1 MGDRY
6 AARPRPRRTHPVRRQ
21 VTFAR
26 RHPDDIPAV
35 VEQSRDPETVRWTT
49 RAAGLHRGGRPGV
62 SPARRRGA
70 RRGRRTTWAVEHDG
84 GFAGLVSLRTQGDGV
99 EEVSFAGHPAHRG
112 RGLVTA
118 AVRLMCALRLRARR
132 AGGPL
137 ARAARQLRLT
147 AGGLEGRVP
156 DRGGPGVGRGAAG
169 RGFAPG
175 AGMGRPAA
183 AGRGDGAGDPMA
195 HGADDRGRRDP
206 PSAVPGRGCGEH
218 ARRARRRDPVLL
230 GRPAHPGLVRRL
242 AARAAQPERRGQHPD
257 LRGRRR
263 DHRPPARR
271 RRHRPPR
278 RARSSRARG
287 SSASGCCP
295 TREVVA
301 WWRRRSSC
309 SSRMRG
315 DPSTTAGWACTSSP
329 PAARPATAR
338 RLGRCGERG
347 SRSSAP
353 SARPSGSTSRPT
365 TPWCSTCWRPTT
377 ATPDGSS
384 PGRLPVIE
392 TEPVPPAPLDVPGRP
407 RRGRGSRPREPALH
421 AAGRPPRRGDVPQR
435 GCAGGSSGR
444 TATSTSTGRSPTARP
459 TTPSAT

>member
-1 MGDRY
+1 MGDPY
-6 AARPRPRRTHPVRRQ
+6 AASPDDRRANTVRRDGH
-21 VTFAR
+21 AAP
-26 RHPDDIPAV
+26 RHPGRHRRGRRAV
-35 VEQSRDPETVRWTT
+35 PGPGDGPLDVG
-49 RAAGLHRGGRPGV
+49 AAELHRGGRPGV

-70 RRGRRTTWAVEHDG
+70 RRGTPHDLGGRARRRLRRSRLAAHPG
-84 GFAGLVSLRTQGDGV
+84 RRRRGGLVRRPPGAPRTWPR
-99 EEVSFAGHPAHRG
+99 HRRRPAD
-112 RGLVTA
+112 
-118 AVRLMCALRLRARR
+118 VRLRLRARR

-137 ARAARQLRLT
+137 AHAARELRLT

-175 AGMGRPAA
+175 AGVGRPAA

-206 PSAVPGRGCGEH
+206 PSGVPGRGCGEH

-242 AARAAQPERRGQHPD
+242 AARAAQPERCGQHPD

-263 DHRPPARR
+263 DHRPAARR

-278 RARSSRARG
+278 RPPLRGHGDPRLLAAARRARWWRGGEGARAAHPVCVATRRRRRAGPVPAHRRLRGRQPGVG
-287 SSASGCCP
+287 SGAAASGVRARRHRATGHP
-295 TREVVA
+295 GRRVG
-301 WWRRRSSC
+301 RRRPGV
-309 SSRMRG
+309 RPAG
-315 DPSTTAGWACTSSP
+315 DRRPRRPTGP
-329 PAARPATAR
+329 ARPA
-338 RLGRCGERG
+338 
-347 SRSSAP
+347 
-353 SARPSGSTSRPT
+353 
-365 TPWCSTCWRPTT
+365 
-377 ATPDGSS
+377 
-384 PGRLPVIE
+384 PGDRDRA
-392 TEPVPPAPLDVPGRP
+392 VPPAPLDVPGRP

-421 AAGRPPRRGDVPQR
+421 AAGRPPRRGDVPR
-435 GCAGGSSGR
+435 VAAPAGARAR